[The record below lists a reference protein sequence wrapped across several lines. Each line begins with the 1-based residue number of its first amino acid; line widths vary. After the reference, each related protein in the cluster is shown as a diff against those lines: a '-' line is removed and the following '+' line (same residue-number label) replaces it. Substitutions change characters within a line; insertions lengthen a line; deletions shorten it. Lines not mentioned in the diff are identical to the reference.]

1 MFDPASY
8 PQDGHLNIWG
18 LNYLEALLAHYGE
31 RKETPTGPVDP
42 LVNPDAARGE
52 FLMFKRL
59 VQENRGEDRDEQFHV
74 FRAEKLFEK
83 LFSGAN
89 SHNQRVFPGK
99 IYPLTLNARRYK
111 CIPET
116 KMPMAPGIS
125 SLTEVILL

>member
-8 PQDGHLNIWG
+8 PQDDHLNICG
-18 LNYLEALLAHYGE
+18 LNHLEALLAHYGE
-31 RKETPTGPVDP
+31 RKETPTGPINR
-42 LVNPDAARGE
+42 LNPDAARGE
-52 FLMFKRL
+52 CLMFKRL
-59 VQENRGEDRDEQFHV
+59 VLENRGEDQDEQFHV
-74 FRAEKLFEK
+74 FWAEELFKK

-99 IYPLTLNARRYK
+99 IYPLTLNARRCK

-116 KMPMAPGIS
+116 EMPMAPGIS